1 MMSDNFASEKEKK
14 RRPGLGEELR
24 ECLDSFPHKILFL
37 IGTLLWFGAFHFFGN
52 STFGYTDT
60 DSLFGWL
67 DYDYSQKAG
76 DEHGYLVPFAFLA
89 LIWFEKQ
96 RFIDAVKRQWWP
108 GIILVLIGLLIHL
121 AGYRVQQ
128 VRISVIGFFIGW
140 YGIIGMFWGPA
151 FLRAVFFPYILF
163 IFCFP
168 IGSLSDP
175 ISFPLRMMASTITEM
190 LSHILG
196 IDVIRRGTVLFNPD
210 KGYEYEVAA
219 ACSGL
224 RSLIAILGISVVYG
238 FLIFRT
244 WWRRLLMILSA
255 FPLAVASNVC
265 RLLMIIIAGEI
276 FGQQGG
282 IYVHDSSILSM
293 VPYLIAF
300 IGMMVLARIF
310 REKEPNLKKALSTGT
325 EIKSEEEHSAAKIS
339 AESVLES
346 TKEKNHE

>member
-1 MMSDNFASEKEKK
+1 M
-14 RRPGLGEELR
+14 
-24 ECLDSFPHKILFL
+24 
-37 IGTLLWFGAFHFFGN
+37 
-52 STFGYTDT
+52 
-60 DSLFGWL
+60 
-67 DYDYSQKAG
+67 
-76 DEHGYLVPFAFLA
+76 
-89 LIWFEKQ
+89 
-96 RFIDAVKRQWWP
+96 
-108 GIILVLIGLLIHL
+108 
-121 AGYRVQQ
+121 
-128 VRISVIGFFIGW
+128 
-140 YGIIGMFWGPA
+140 
-151 FLRAVFFPYILF
+151 
-163 IFCFP
+163 
-168 IGSLSDP
+168 
-175 ISFPLRMMASTITEM
+175 
-190 LSHILG
+190 
-196 IDVIRRGTVLFNPD
+196 IRRGTVLFNPD

-310 REKEPNLKKALSTGT
+310 REKEPNLKKALSTGPVPVPL
-325 EIKSEEEHSAAKIS
+325 ENGPDPDRSVDSAY
-339 AESVLES
+339 
-346 TKEKNHE
+346 